1 MTIFRAGGPI
11 RKQIKRRRK
20 IGSRG
25 GTDFQTS
32 EFTGLAGMRWAQ
44 WVNTCTFYG
53 LRGSGTPYPTVSIVV
68 VWLEVSLA
76 RGQAKLRFR
85 AKGRAE

>member
-1 MTIFRAGGPI
+1 
-11 RKQIKRRRK
+11 
-20 IGSRG
+20 
-25 GTDFQTS
+25 
-32 EFTGLAGMRWAQ
+32 MRWAQ

-76 RGQAKLRFR
+76 RGQIELRFR